1 MIVKTVNR
9 EMYGALFIANESAMQ
24 TDSTYF
30 DKVAV
35 TVKGSQ
41 DVYYFDMRNGNI
53 YVYRAKLRNVVNG
66 CVFLRDRSEYD
77 VIYSAVQ
84 SQGYANM
91 PENYFSAL
99 DRKWNAQLE
108 SGMNG

>member
-1 MIVKTVNR
+1 MVVKSITR
-9 EMYGALFIANESAMQ
+9 EMNGALYIANESAMQ
-24 TDSTYF
+24 TLAVYF

-66 CVFLRDRSEYD
+66 CLFLRNREEYD
-77 VIYSAVQ
+77 IIYSAVD
-84 SQGYANM
+84 SQGYANI
-91 PENYFSAL
+91 PENYYTAL
-99 DRKWNAQLE
+99 DRKYAAQ
-108 SGMNG
+108 